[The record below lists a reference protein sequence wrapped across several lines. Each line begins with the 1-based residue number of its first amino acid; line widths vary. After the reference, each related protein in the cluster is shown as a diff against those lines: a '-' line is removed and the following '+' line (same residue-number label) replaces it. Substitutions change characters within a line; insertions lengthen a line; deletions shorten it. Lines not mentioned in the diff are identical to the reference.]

1 MRPPASTNSLSG
13 YTAGSRFFAARATR
27 CLRSLMNIELGITVR
42 ALARALVVA
51 LKVDVIV
58 AGGTPA
64 ALAAKQATR
73 TIQFG
78 RESREPLELP
88 LGISV
93 FDREVVAL
101 DIIRGH
107 AVLDGRPHAGGGW
120 QPCWAPGSLFE
131 RSWPTVAFPQ
141 GAAREQ
147 GWQQK

>member
-1 MRPPASTNSLSG
+1 
-13 YTAGSRFFAARATR
+13 
-27 CLRSLMNIELGITVR
+27 LRSLENNDLGITVR
-42 ALARALVVA
+42 ALARAMLDAVKVA
-51 LKVDVIV
+51 VTV
-58 AGGTPA
+58 AGGPPA
-64 ALAAKQATR
+64 APAAKQATR

-93 FDREVVAL
+93 FYREVVAL

-131 RSWPTVAFPQ
+131 RSW
-141 GAAREQ
+141 
-147 GWQQK
+147 

>member
-1 MRPPASTNSLSG
+1 
-13 YTAGSRFFAARATR
+13 
-27 CLRSLMNIELGITVR
+27 MNIELGITVR